1 MTQAT
6 VRGLDGEDAGT
17 LDLPEVFETPYRPD
31 LIKRAV
37 LAAQANRKQQ
47 YGADEFAGMRT
58 SAESPGSGRGMAH
71 VPRTNGQAARV
82 PQAVGGRKAHPP
94 KSEKDHTLAVNK
106 KERKAAVRSA
116 VAATTDSELV
126 SERGHAFDDELAL
139 PLVVSDDFEDLVKTK
154 EVVSFLEA
162 VGAYDDVERA
172 DDGRTVRAGQGKLR
186 GRKYREPKSVLFVTS
201 SDAGPSKA
209 ARNLAGADVA
219 TAREVN
225 AEDLA
230 PGTEA
235 GRLTVWTES
244 AVEEVAD
251 R

>member
-1 MTQAT
+1 MQAT
-6 VRGLDGEDAGT
+6 VRDLNGDDSGT
-17 LDLPEVFETPYRPD
+17 LDLPDVFTEPVRPD

-37 LAAQANRKQQ
+37 LAAQANRTQE
-47 YGADEFAGMRT
+47 YGSDEYAGLRT
-58 SAESPGSGRGMAH
+58 AAESHGSGRGMAH
-71 VPRTNGQAARV
+71 VPKTNGRGARV
-82 PQAVGGRKAHPP
+82 PQTVGGRKAHPP
-94 KSEKDHTLAVNK
+94 KAEKDHGLDVND
-106 KERKAAVRSA
+106 KERKAALRSA
-116 VAATTDSELV
+116 VAATTDGELV
-126 SERGHAFDDELAL
+126 AERGHEFDGDVDL

-162 VGAYDDVERA
+162 VGVHADVERA
-172 DDGRTVRAGQGKLR
+172 DEGRTVRAGQGKLR
-186 GRKYREPKSVLFVTS
+186 GRKYQEPTSILFVTS

-209 ARNLAGADVA
+209 ARNLAGVDVA

-230 PGTEA
+230 PGTEP

>member
-1 MTQAT
+1 MQAT
-6 VRGLDGEDAGT
+6 VRDLNGDDAGT
-17 LDLPEVFETPYRPD
+17 LDLPEVFETTVRTD

-37 LAAQANRKQQ
+37 VAAQANRKQD
-47 YGADEFAGMRT
+47 YGTDPYAGMRT

-71 VPRTNGQAARV
+71 IPRTNGRGARV
-82 PQAVGGRKAHPP
+82 PSTVGGRVAHPP
-94 KSEKDHTLAVNK
+94 KTEKDRSRSINK
-106 KERKAAVRSA
+106 KERKKAVRSA
-116 VAATTDSELV
+116 IAATADAELV
-126 SERGHAFDDELAL
+126 AERGHRFDDDAEL

-162 VGAYDDVERA
+162 VGIDADIERA
-172 DDGRTVRAGQGKLR
+172 EENKTIRAGRGTTR
-186 GRKYREPKSVLFVTS
+186 GRKYKTPKSILFVTS
-201 SDAGPSKA
+201 EEPSRA

-219 TAREVN
+219 TAQEVN

-230 PGTEA
+230 PGTHP

-244 AVEEVAD
+244 AIEEVAD